1 MANNFDPFDDHGHGT
16 HVAGLAAAAAANG
29 AYGEGVCH
37 NCKILAVKVLGAD
50 GFGTFFNVADG
61 MHFAHTST
69 TSPVVRVLNMSLGG
83 PASALI
89 ATEVDHIRAAG
100 MVLVAAAGNDNTTDT
115 FLAFPGADPDVALR
129 VMATEEHDCRTF
141 FSNFSPSGTPSQFN
155 IAAPGFAIF
164 STLPGAGY
172 GILSGTSMASPIVAG
187 TAALVWGQLP
197 SLTRQQLVNR
207 IVTTGESTNCG
218 FAATTR
224 RVDVRKAILG
234 TAETAIVGRL
244 LDPFSGLAPSP
255 PTTGTNARLFDGTTQ
270 LATDLTNTSG
280 SYEMTGLAA
289 GTNRTLKGNRTG
301 YVNAQLRTGVA
312 ITSGL
317 VAGPSTDAL
326 PKARSTGDATVT
338 LDWKNA
344 QPIINTPGCIDAC
357 NGWDFDLIVKLPS
370 GTYIDPFSTQ
380 GTCSPRPL

>member
-1 MANNFDPFDDHGHGT
+1 MARLD
-16 HVAGLAAAAAANG
+16 
-29 AYGEGVCH
+29 
-37 NCKILAVKVLGAD
+37 
-50 GFGTFFNVADG
+50 VADG
-61 MHFAHTST
+61 MHFAIRRDFSRH
-69 TSPVVRVLNMSLGG
+69 VRVLNMSLGG

-89 ATEVDHIRAAG
+89 ATEVDHIRTAG

-172 GILSGTSMASPIVAG
+172 GILSGTSMAAPIVAG

-197 SLTRQQLVNR
+197 SLTRQQLINR
-207 IVTTGESTNCG
+207 TVSTGESINCG

-224 RVDVRKAILG
+224 RVDVRKAVLG

-244 LDPFSGLAPSP
+244 LDPFSGTAPSP
-255 PTTGTNARLFDGTTQ
+255 PTTGTNARLFNGSTQ
-270 LATDLTNTSG
+270 LATDLTNTGG

-317 VAGPSTDAL
+317 VAGPV
-326 PKARSTGDATVT
+326 PMPCPRHGARVMQRSLWIGKM
-338 LDWKNA
+338 L
-344 QPIINTPGCIDAC
+344 
-357 NGWDFDLIVKLPS
+357 S
-370 GTYIDPFSTQ
+370 
-380 GTCSPRPL
+380 R